1 MIIGASENP
10 NRYAAQAVK
19 LLKEYEHALIAIGR
33 KNGTIHKV
41 PILGRVQFFE
51 DIDTVSLYINEK
63 IQRMYYFYVISLNPK
78 RVIFNPGSEN
88 PEFIALLKE
97 YDIEVSIACT
107 LVLLRTGQY

>member
-1 MIIGASENP
+1 LHASYVCN
-10 NRYAAQAVK
+10 NIQK
-19 LLKEYEHALIAIGR
+19 Q
-33 KNGTIHKV
+33 NGKKDN
-41 PILGRVQFFE
+41 RVQFFE